1 MTEKLSFILEI
12 EDSDDKF
19 EERIAKT
26 IKKNENK
33 FWRYFARLID
43 TEDARYRVIDDSLE
57 IGKVFITGME
67 GCAYGTFTWD
77 FYAGCKDMN
86 STDEEDVEIKFK
98 ISGEN
103 LVFDIELPVI
113 WRSDED

>member
-1 MTEKLSFILEI
+1 MKEKISFTCAIKE
-12 EDSDDKF
+12 SDD
-19 EERIAKT
+19 ELEHRIAQT
-26 IKKNENK
+26 IKSNEGK

-43 TEDARYRVIDDSLE
+43 TEDARYTVIDDSLE
-57 IGKVFITGME
+57 IEEVFITGAE
-67 GCAYGTFTWD
+67 GCAYGKFTWD

-86 STDEEDVEIKFK
+86 STDEKEVEINFQ
-98 ISGEN
+98 ISGGN